1 MSPSSY
7 VTPFWLNG
15 KEHQADKA
23 FDVISPKTGEVVHRC
38 GRATPKDAEAAVN
51 AAKAAL
57 PAWKKTTPAF
67 KRDIFLRAA
76 DIMEK
81 RKEELGG
88 YLVSET
94 GGTKDWG
101 TFNIDVTIDLIRD
114 VAGRI
119 TTLEGTFPP
128 TKDID
133 VSCLVLREPYG
144 VVLSIAPW

>member
-1 MSPSSY
+1 MSPAPY

-15 KEHQADKA
+15 KERQADNA
-23 FDVISPKTGEVVHRC
+23 FDVVSPRSGEVVHRC
-38 GRATPKDAEAAVN
+38 GSANQKDAEAAVS

-81 RKEELGG
+81 RKEELAG
-88 YLVSET
+88 YIVAET
-94 GGTKDWG
+94 GGTQHWG
-101 TFNIDVTIDLIRD
+101 TFNVDVTIDFLRD

-128 TKDID
+128 TKDNN